1 MFDVKEINNNN
12 KVDVFN
18 YKGYFVENG
27 RDEEKKFFEFGAH
40 FSYKELYMCLMKLKL
55 IKEKSEKIVKLK
67 PKKKLNIEKINEKD
81 KKIEEN
87 INNIIKEF
95 KLKTR
100 SRNIAQQ
107 ETKNYLNKN
116 IIQNELTYIPLN
128 LEENKTQINQK
139 NNPNPVL
146 INLDKKLKQLKNKYI
161 PTRNHEQKYSFELP
175 FFFTENNIKNNIK
188 NNLGHKDGIHVKKNF
203 ENFGD
208 NNSIYKINNNMN
220 LYKSYQN
227 QIKKRNEIKINKEQK
242 FNFIKSD
249 FFNDKINLNNKNN
262 KNNNKRIFSSNL
274 DYYLNKYHF
283 KKLRFSPLKKFQPKN
298 IPVSGGINAS
308 NKINSMLK
316 NDDFNSNNL
325 NQKYIIKKIFNNRN
339 INFNKIN
346 SFSADKKEKIMNRNI
361 INKSN
366 YLENNISNISG
377 NSQNKNKNITFQ
389 NMLQDLNHSR
399 IHHIKNTKSH
409 IIKEEHLM
417 NNNNYNEQIRKSKI
431 QNLFKLLNK
440 HEKISR
446 NKNMNYFLNNT
457 SYINYTHQNQND
469 KNNLNMTN
477 TKSIFLD
484 LNNILLNKERN
495 KVRLSKNLLNNTKNI
510 TMNNINN
517 NNNKFFNTSYINNN
531 NLIKINKPPKI
542 NKIQNSQ
549 INPDINNLKGIKSLR
564 KKSKKN
570 NVNINININNNN
582 KIIYN
587 KVYEYKSPLLNNTH
601 SKIIKHPISLKGPNH
616 INKTL
621 NSKIIK
627 NIRNNNNNNKNIK
640 FINIQLPKKKILNRY
655 NINTDTNNNNIN
667 NNINNNLFS

>member
-1 MFDVKEINNNN
+1 MLDVKRINNN
-12 KVDVFN
+12 KDDIFN
-18 YKGYFVENG
+18 YKGYFVEHG
-27 RDEEKKFFEFGAH
+27 RDEEKQFFEFGAH
-40 FSYKELYMCLMKLKL
+40 FSYKELYMSLMKLKL

-107 ETKNYLNKN
+107 EQKNFLNKN
-116 IIQNELTYIPLN
+116 LNLNQLTYIPLN
-128 LEENKTQINQK
+128 LDENKTQLDQK
-139 NNPNPVL
+139 NNPNQVL
-146 INLDKKLKQLKNKYI
+146 INLNNKIKQLNNKYI
-161 PTRNHEQKYSFELP
+161 LTRNHEQKYSYELP
-175 FFFTENNIKNNIK
+175 FFFTDNSIK
-188 NNLGHKDGIHVKKNF
+188 NNLVYNKGTHVTKNF
-203 ENFGD
+203 ENFE
-208 NNSIYKINNNMN
+208 NSNSIYKINNNMN

-227 QIKKRNEIKINKEQK
+227 QIKKRNEIKEKK

-249 FFNDKINLNNKNN
+249 LLCDKINMNN
-262 KNNNKRIFSSNL
+262 KNNNKRLFSSNM
-274 DYYLNKYHF
+274 DYYLNKYQF
-283 KKLRFSPLKKFQPKN
+283 KKYKFSPLKKFQTKN

-308 NKINSMLK
+308 NKINSPLK
-316 NDDFNSNNL
+316 NNEYNHNDNL
-325 NQKYIIKKIFNNRN
+325 NQKYIIKRIFNNRN
-339 INFNKIN
+339 INLNKIN
-346 SFSADKKEKIMNRNI
+346 SFSADNKKEKIMNRNI
-361 INKSN
+361 ISKSH

-377 NSQNKNKNITFQ
+377 NSQNKSKNITFQ

-399 IHHIKNTKSH
+399 IHHIKNTKSN
-409 IIKEEHLM
+409 IIKERPLM
-417 NNNNYNEQIRKSKI
+417 NNINYNEQIRKSKI

-469 KNNLNMTN
+469 KSNLNLTN

-484 LNNILLNKERN
+484 LNNILLNKEKN
-495 KVRLSKNLLNNTKNI
+495 KIRLSKNLLNNTKNI
-510 TMNNINN
+510 TMNN
-517 NNNKFFNTSYINNN
+517 NNKYINSSYYNKSIYN
-531 NLIKINKPPKI
+531 TTVQNIPNSNLNKINKPPQI
-542 NKIQNSQ
+542 NKIQTTQN
-549 INPDINNLKGIKSLR
+549 NPDINNLKGIKSLR
-564 KKSKKN
+564 KKSKNN

-587 KVYEYKSPLLNNTH
+587 KVYEYKSPLLNNIN
-601 SKIIKHPISLKGPNH
+601 SKIIKHPISLKGPNN

-621 NSKIIK
+621 NSKLIK
-627 NIRNNNNNNKNIK
+627 NIRNNNNIKNNKNIK

-655 NINTDTNNNNIN
+655 NINTNTNNNNNIN
-667 NNINNNLFS
+667 NNNDLFS

>member
-1 MFDVKEINNNN
+1 
-12 KVDVFN
+12 
-18 YKGYFVENG
+18 
-27 RDEEKKFFEFGAH
+27 
-40 FSYKELYMCLMKLKL
+40 
-55 IKEKSEKIVKLK
+55 
-67 PKKKLNIEKINEKD
+67 
-81 KKIEEN
+81 
-87 INNIIKEF
+87 
-95 KLKTR
+95 
-100 SRNIAQQ
+100 
-107 ETKNYLNKN
+107 
-116 IIQNELTYIPLN
+116 
-128 LEENKTQINQK
+128 
-139 NNPNPVL
+139 
-146 INLDKKLKQLKNKYI
+146 
-161 PTRNHEQKYSFELP
+161 
-175 FFFTENNIKNNIK
+175 
-188 NNLGHKDGIHVKKNF
+188 
-203 ENFGD
+203 
-208 NNSIYKINNNMN
+208 
-220 LYKSYQN
+220 
-227 QIKKRNEIKINKEQK
+227 
-242 FNFIKSD
+242 
-249 FFNDKINLNNKNN
+249 
-262 KNNNKRIFSSNL
+262 
-274 DYYLNKYHF
+274 
-283 KKLRFSPLKKFQPKN
+283 
-298 IPVSGGINAS
+298 
-308 NKINSMLK
+308 
-316 NDDFNSNNL
+316 
-325 NQKYIIKKIFNNRN
+325 
-339 INFNKIN
+339 
-346 SFSADKKEKIMNRNI
+346 
-361 INKSN
+361 
-366 YLENNISNISG
+366 
-377 NSQNKNKNITFQ
+377 
-389 NMLQDLNHSR
+389 
-399 IHHIKNTKSH
+399 
-409 IIKEEHLM
+409 M
-417 NNNNYNEQIRKSKI
+417 NNNNYNEQIRRNKI

-510 TMNNINN
+510 TMNNIN

>member
-1 MFDVKEINNNN
+1 MKAEKEINNININ
-12 KVDVFN
+12 KDDILN

-27 RDEEKKFFEFGAH
+27 RDEEKKFYEYGAH
-40 FSYKELYMCLMKLKL
+40 FSYKELYMSLMKLKL

-81 KKIEEN
+81 KKIEQN

-116 IIQNELTYIPLN
+116 LILNQLTYIPFN
-128 LEENKTQINQK
+128 SDQNKTQINQK

-146 INLDKKLKQLKNKYI
+146 INLDKKLTQLNNKYI
-161 PTRNHEQKYSFELP
+161 PTRNHQQKYSSELP
-175 FFFTENNIKNNIK
+175 FFFTENRNK
-188 NNLGHKDGIHVKKNF
+188 NNLVNNAGLHVTKNL

-208 NNSIYKINNNMN
+208 NNDIYKLNNNMN

-227 QIKKRNEIKINKEQK
+227 QIKKRNEIKINKETK
-242 FNFIKSD
+242 YNFIKSD
-249 FFNDKINLNNKNN
+249 YFIDKINMNNKNN
-262 KNNNKRIFSSNL
+262 SKRIFSSNM
-274 DYYLNKYHF
+274 DYYLNKYQF
-283 KKLRFSPLKKFQPKN
+283 KKYKFTPLKKYQLKN
-298 IPVSGGINAS
+298 IPASGGINAS
-308 NKINSMLK
+308 NKINSILK
-316 NDDFNSNNL
+316 NNDYNNNNL
-325 NQKYIIKKIFNNRN
+325 NQKYIIKRIFNNRN

-346 SFSADKKEKIMNRNI
+346 SFSADNKKEKIMNMNI
-361 INKSN
+361 ISKSH

-377 NSQNKNKNITFQ
+377 NSQNKSKNITFQ

-399 IHHIKNTKSH
+399 IHHIQNTKSH
-409 IIKEEHLM
+409 IIKEGLLM
-417 NNNNYNEQIRKSKI
+417 NNNNYNEQIRKRKI

-457 SYINYTHQNQND
+457 SYINYTQQNQND
-469 KNNLNMTN
+469 KNNLNTTN

-495 KVRLSKNLLNNTKNI
+495 KVRPSKNLLNNTKNI
-510 TMNNINN
+510 TMNN
-517 NNNKFFNTSYINNN
+517 NNNKFYNTSYINKSIYNTTVQNIPNN
-531 NLIKINKPPKI
+531 NLNKINKPPQI
-542 NKIQNSQ
+542 NKIQTMQ
-549 INPDINNLKGIKSLR
+549 INPNINNLKGISNLR
-564 KKSKKN
+564 KKCKKN
-570 NVNINININNNN
+570 NVSINININNNN

-587 KVYEYKSPLLNNTH
+587 KVYEYKSPLLNNTN
-601 SKIIKHPISLKGPNH
+601 SKIIKHPISLQGPNH

-655 NINTDTNNNNIN
+655 NSNENTNNN
-667 NNINNNLFS
+667 NNNLFS